1 MVFTWADPHVQRMTM
16 CEYACLAHRP
26 MMTRMQGT
34 GYIPSPSYADWKA
47 WRNVSLGAI
56 CQDISTQSA
65 LYASVSVLCASHLQC
80 EPMPAR
86 ISFPGHV
93 SLFLFPAAQSTPGRL
108 RRADWI
114 LQLAVGCT
122 KAPDGAS
129 RSAHKGYT
137 ARCQS
142 PPKKMHAHTAVRQY
156 GTSVGLCATLPAR
169 LCDNLC
175 GVMPKPLCVL
185 LRKLYVC
192 RCVSVF
198 GSLCLCTCVCLC
210 V

>member
-1 MVFTWADPHVQRMTM
+1 
-16 CEYACLAHRP
+16 
-26 MMTRMQGT
+26 MQT
-34 GYIPSPSYADWKA
+34 GKRGATFPWEQSVKTSLRNLPSMHL
-47 WRNVSLGAI
+47 SLSSMHLI
-56 CQDISTQSA
+56 C
-65 LYASVSVLCASHLQC
+65 SVSPCQHAYHSQATCL
-80 EPMPAR
+80 
-86 ISFPGHV
+86 
-93 SLFLFPAAQSTPGRL
+93 LFLLPATQSTPGRL

-156 GTSVGLCATLPAR
+156 GTSVGLCTTLPAR

-175 GVMPKPLCVL
+175 GVMSKPLCVL

-198 GSLCLCTCVCLC
+198 GSLCLCTCVCRY

>member
-1 MVFTWADPHVQRMTM
+1 MRRNMVFTWADPHVRRMTM

-47 WRNVSLGAI
+47 WRNISLGAI

-93 SLFLFPAAQSTPGRL
+93 SLFYSPQPSPRLGGSVALTGSCSWLSAA
-108 RRADWI
+108 
-114 LQLAVGCT
+114 
-122 KAPDGAS
+122 
-129 RSAHKGYT
+129 
-137 ARCQS
+137 
-142 PPKKMHAHTAVRQY
+142 
-156 GTSVGLCATLPAR
+156 
-169 LCDNLC
+169 
-175 GVMPKPLCVL
+175 PKPLMAQAVVPTRATQHAANRPRRKCMHI
-185 LRKLYVC
+185 LRFDSTAPLWGSVP
-192 RCVSVF
+192 RCLPVF
-198 GSLCLCTCVCLC
+198 ATTCV